1 MTFIILHFS
10 FNYGKIYSVLKRTYD
25 GGNAM
30 NIKLLE
36 AFLAVIDNETMSAA
50 ANKLFTTQ
58 PNISLMIKE
67 LENYYSIK
75 LFNRV
80 SRKLYLTPEG
90 LKLEKYARRVMA
102 DFKDMNEAMFSQNK
116 TLRIGSSVTV
126 GQYLLNGYLKNM
138 KSIMDKVEFEVLINN
153 TEEIEHLILNNRIDV
168 AIVEG
173 EIYSKNIAQVE
184 ILKDELIAII
194 SPDYTLDYDN
204 KNISDI
210 KNTSDIK
217 EISDIKKLTDLELLP
232 WISREDGSHHRNQ
245 FENEMNERKI
255 HPRIVFRATNLETI
269 IQAVENKYGFAI
281 ISKIAA
287 NEALKKQSLK
297 QLNFADYSCPR
308 SIRFIYNKSQTEDP
322 IISQILDCINNKL

>member
-1 MTFIILHFS
+1 
-10 FNYGKIYSVLKRTYD
+10 
-25 GGNAM
+25 M

-80 SRKLYLTPEG
+80 SRKLYLTSEG
-90 LKLEKYARRVMA
+90 IKLEKYARRVIA

-116 TLRIGSSVTV
+116 TIRIGSSVTV
-126 GQYLLNGYLKNM
+126 GQYLLHGYLKNM
-138 KSIMDKVEFEVLINN
+138 KSIMENVEFEVVINN
-153 TEEIEHLILNNRIDV
+153 TEEIENLLLKNRIDI

-173 EIYSKNIAQVE
+173 NVYSKNIVQIE

-194 SPDYTLDYDN
+194 SNDYTFDN
-204 KNISDI
+204 DIKRISDI
-210 KNTSDIK
+210 N
-217 EISDIKKLTDLELLP
+217 KLSDLEQLP
-232 WISREDGSHHRNQ
+232 FISREDGSHRRNQ
-245 FENEMNERKI
+245 FENDMNERNI
-255 HPRIVFRATNLETI
+255 HPHIVFRATNLETI
-269 IQAVENKYGFAI
+269 IQAVENNYGFAI

-287 NEALKKQSLK
+287 KEAIKKQSLK
-297 QLNFADYSCPR
+297 QINFADYSCPR
-308 SIRFIYNKSQTEDP
+308 SIRFIYNKSHDEDLV
-322 IISQILDCINNKL
+322 ISQILDCIQDKL

>member
-1 MTFIILHFS
+1 
-10 FNYGKIYSVLKRTYD
+10 
-25 GGNAM
+25 M

-67 LENYYSIK
+67 LENYYSIR
-75 LFNRV
+75 LFIRV

-90 LKLEKYARRVMA
+90 IKLEKYARRVIA
-102 DFKDMNEAMFSQNK
+102 DFKEMNEAMFSQNK
-116 TLRIGSSVTV
+116 IIRIGSSVTV
-126 GQYLLNGYLKNM
+126 GHYLLNGYLKKM
-138 KSIMDKVEFEVLINN
+138 KSKMENVEFEVVINN

-173 EIYSKNIAQVE
+173 EIHSKNIAQIE

-194 SPDYTLDYDN
+194 SPDYTIDSDKSL
-204 KNISDI
+204 ISDI
-210 KNTSDIK
+210 NDLSDIK
-217 EISDIKKLTDLELLP
+217 VLSDIKKCTDINNIKNLSDLELLP

-245 FENEMNERKI
+245 FENAMNERKI
-255 HPRIVFRATNLETI
+255 HPRVVFRATNLETI

-287 NEALKKQSLK
+287 IEAIKKQSLK
-297 QLNFADYSCPR
+297 QLNFVDYSCPR
-308 SIRFIYNKSQTEDP
+308 SIRYIYNKSQAEYP
-322 IISQILDCINNKL
+322 IISQILDCVNHNI

>member
-1 MTFIILHFS
+1 
-10 FNYGKIYSVLKRTYD
+10 
-25 GGNAM
+25 M

-67 LENYYSIK
+67 LENYYAIK

-90 LKLEKYARRVMA
+90 IKLEKYARRVMA
-102 DFKDMNEAMFSQNK
+102 NFKEMNEAMFSQNK
-116 TLRIGSSVTV
+116 TIHIGSSVTV

-138 KSIMDKVEFEVLINN
+138 KSTMENVEFEVVINN
-153 TEEIEHLILNNRIDV
+153 TEEIEKLILNNRIDV

-173 EIYSKNIAQVE
+173 EIHSKNIAQVE

-194 SPDYTLDYDN
+194 SADYTLDNDIN
-204 KNISDI
+204 NISDI
-210 KNTSDIK
+210 KNISDINNISNIKNNSDIK
-217 EISDIKKLTDLELLP
+217 DISDINKLSDLELLP

-245 FENEMNERKI
+245 FENEMNERMI

-287 NEALKKQSLK
+287 NEAIKKQSLK
-297 QLNFADYSCPR
+297 QLNFVDYSCPR
-308 SIRFIYNKSQTEDP
+308 SIRFIYNKNHAGDP
-322 IISQILDCINNKL
+322 MISQILNCINNKS